1 MFICIYT
8 AVISKSHTC
17 AVSWAAAALGLRV
30 ITLTPSIRHAAS

>member
-8 AVISKSHTC
+8 AVISKSHT

-30 ITLTPSIRHAAS
+30 NP